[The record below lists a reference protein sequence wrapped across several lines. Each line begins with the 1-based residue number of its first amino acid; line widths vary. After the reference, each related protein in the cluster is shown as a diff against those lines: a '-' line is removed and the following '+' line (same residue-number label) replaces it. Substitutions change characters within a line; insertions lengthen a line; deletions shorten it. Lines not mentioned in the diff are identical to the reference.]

1 MSQRNGSS
9 LTLEYET
16 NPEVTPEDDVEWW
29 CFESGT
35 MCHLFKVMATGLI
48 LTKTGT
54 SSCWY
59 LKDQSATDT
68 VVLQDRETTSVQLDI
83 SEMSNIRVQS
93 VKGIFSVKVQS

>member
-1 MSQRNGSS
+1 
-9 LTLEYET
+9 
-16 NPEVTPEDDVEWW
+16 
-29 CFESGT
+29 

-93 VKGIFSVKVQS
+93 VKGIFSVKVLS